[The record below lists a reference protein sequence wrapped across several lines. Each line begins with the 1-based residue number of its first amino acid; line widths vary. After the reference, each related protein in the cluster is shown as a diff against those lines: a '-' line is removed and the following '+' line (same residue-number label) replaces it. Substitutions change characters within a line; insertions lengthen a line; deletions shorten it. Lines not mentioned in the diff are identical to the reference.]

1 MHLFR
6 AATISCH
13 LVRESDT
20 LRETKLPHVIF
31 TSLSLPTAMGIK
43 RAQYIICSFSL
54 TKWQTER
61 DVSEVQGL

>member
-1 MHLFR
+1 MRLFR

-20 LRETKLPHVIF
+20 LRETKLPLVIF
-31 TSLSLPTAMGIK
+31 TSLSLPAAMGIK
-43 RAQYIICSFSL
+43 KAQYIICSFSR

-61 DVSEVQGL
+61 DVNAAQGL